1 MRFWRQRMMEKEELY
16 ARIEELERELAEE
29 RIRRKITEDNSDCA
43 LWEYEIAAK
52 RYVLSRKLG
61 GKWSTTNMVIENYQ
75 EQMHKWGFVHPDDW
89 ANFDEFCAAMD
100 RGDEHI
106 SYEVRQVS
114 DESVFVWFRYVGIP
128 VYDKDHKP
136 YKIMGKTM
144 DITEEKKNQELLEQ
158 KAERD
163 SLTDLYNKAKMRKLV
178 EKHIRRADAHD
189 EGAFLIIDID
199 DFKSINDTYG
209 HLYGDEVLIKIANIL
224 LISTGLEDYA
234 GRIGG
239 DEFCV
244 FCRGE
249 NAGQHAMETAERISQ
264 MADRIQL
271 SGRRVTLSMGI
282 SKYPADA
289 ATYEDLYQKADQA
302 LYRVKHSGKNA
313 FSVYDKNYNYADY
326 TSGRKGNERE
336 TKREDAGKKNIFIER
351 EIFDYAFRMMSSEQN
366 IKEAFKKI
374 FFELGIRF
382 QLQYFGLIRYENQK
396 AEIYDEWSKRS
407 EPIAL
412 DFYTGI
418 WPELENC
425 FKEHSFYMHHD
436 GLMIPIYAENK
447 LSMITLIQSS
457 QEEHQ
462 WTEAECEILSTM
474 TRMME
479 SYLNREKFA
488 EKGLEKEQENQEL
501 TIPGTETP
509 ESFSGKMG
517 QILPWQDSQ
526 YAEVFLGIRD
536 YDEISAKMS
545 EEVKNSLLYHLGTH
559 IQKHLK
565 GQEMV
570 CHVKKDEFLLLLDNH
585 VEAASEKIGHIMIM
599 FEAMIGEKY
608 PDVSIN
614 LYSGIYYLE
623 SRGYR
628 PEEIFRIGKTL
639 KNKAKRY
646 CTLENSIY
654 ENRKS
659 AGNIIDKEAGILNR
673 GNLTRLK
680 GFMNRA
686 AKGERLTVGFI
697 GGSITQGFSATD
709 PGKCYA
715 ARTVAWLRK
724 IYPNTEFAYVNAGIG
739 ATDSQFGAARVQE
752 DLLQRL
758 PDLVF
763 VEFSVNDHS
772 TPHFCETYEGL
783 VRQIYGSASA
793 PAMVLIHNV
802 YYDTG
807 KSAAYYH
814 AQVGRHYDLPCISIQ
829 NSIYPAVAAGRLP
842 AEKITADF
850 LHPNDLGHEL
860 VASVITNFLEK
871 VIHDKTQEPQ
881 EIFPAPLTENAYEHC
896 VRLQYFNST
905 PGKSVFVEDM
915 TPQRDITD
923 IFRNGWSAGE
933 KGAYLE
939 FAFRGTGAAVQYR
952 RVKDGPA
959 PIATAVV
966 DENPETA
973 CVLDGTFDETWGDKM
988 ELATIAEHL
997 PYGEHRVRIELTE
1010 THENDKAGFY
1020 LVSLIVSGVRTETEA
1035 E

>member
-1 MRFWRQRMMEKEELY
+1 MEKKELY

-43 LWEYEIAAK
+43 LWEYEIATK

-89 ANFDEFCAAMD
+89 SVFDAFCEAMD

-136 YKIMGKTM
+136 YKIMGKTL
-144 DITEEKKNQELLEQ
+144 DITGEKKNQELLEQ

-163 SLTDLYNKAKMRKLV
+163 SLTDLYNKAKMHKLV
-178 EKHIRRADAHD
+178 EKHIQQADD
-189 EGAFLIIDID
+189 TEGAFLIIDID
-199 DFKSINDTYG
+199 DFKTINDTCG
-209 HLYGDEVLIKIANIL
+209 HLYGDEVLIKIANTI
-224 LISTGLEDYA
+224 LISAGMEDYA

-244 FCRGE
+244 FCRGK
-249 NAGQHAMETAERISQ
+249 NVGQHAVETAERISR
-264 MADRIQL
+264 MADQIQL

-282 SKYPADA
+282 SRYPEDA
-289 ATYEDLYQKADQA
+289 SSYEELYQKADQA
-302 LYRVKHSGKNA
+302 LYRVKRSGKNA
-313 FSVYDKNYNYADY
+313 FSVYDKNYNYVDY
-326 TSGRKGNERE
+326 TSERKGTDRE
-336 TKREDAGKKNIFIER
+336 T
-351 EIFDYAFRMMSSEQN
+351 
-366 IKEAFKKI
+366 
-374 FFELGIRF
+374 
-382 QLQYFGLIRYENQK
+382 GLWQ
-396 AEIYDEWSKRS
+396 
-407 EPIAL
+407 
-412 DFYTGI
+412 
-418 WPELENC
+418 ELE
-425 FKEHSFYMHHD
+425 KYYK
-436 GLMIPIYAENK
+436 GR
-447 LSMITLIQSS
+447 
-457 QEEHQ
+457 Q
-462 WTEAECEILSTM
+462 WTETESEILSTM

-479 SYLNREKFA
+479 SYLNHEEYAGNVR
-488 EKGLEKEQENQEL
+488 EQEKD
-501 TIPGTETP
+501 TEKPEPDIAGMETT
-509 ESFSGKMG
+509 ESFSIKLE
-517 QILPWQDSQ
+517 QILPWQDGQ

-536 YDEISAKMS
+536 YDEISEKMS
-545 EEVKNSLLYHLGTH
+545 DEELTSLIYHLGTH
-559 IQKHLK
+559 IHKHMK

-570 CHVKKDEFLLLLDNH
+570 CHVKKDEFLLLLDNNM
-585 VEAASEKIGHIMIM
+585 EPAAEKIGHIMIM
-599 FEAMIGEKY
+599 FEAMIGDKY
-608 PDVSIN
+608 QDVPIK

-628 PEEIFRIGKTL
+628 PEEIFRISKTL

-659 AGNIIDKEAGILNR
+659 AGNIIEKEAGILNR

-709 PGKCYA
+709 PEKCYA
-715 ARTVAWLRK
+715 ARTFGWLK
-724 IYPNTEFAYVNAGIG
+724 KVFPNTEFDYVNAGIG

-752 DLLQRL
+752 DLLRRL

-814 AQVGRHYDLPCISIQ
+814 AQIGRHYDLPCISMQ

-850 LHPNDLGHEL
+850 LHPNDLGHEFM
-860 VASVITNFLEK
+860 ASVITNFLEK

-939 FAFRGTGAAVQYR
+939 FTFRGTGAAVQYR

-997 PYGEHRVRIELTE
+997 PYGEHRVRIEITE

>member
-1 MRFWRQRMMEKEELY
+1 MMEKEELY

-136 YKIMGKTM
+136 YKIMGKTL
-144 DITEEKKNQELLEQ
+144 DITGEKKNQELLEQ

-178 EKHIRRADAHD
+178 EKHIRQADD
-189 EGAFLIIDID
+189 TEGAFIIVDID
-199 DFKSINDTYG
+199 DFKTINDTCG
-209 HLYGDEVLIKIANIL
+209 HLYGDEVLIKIANTI
-224 LISTGLEDYA
+224 LISAGMEDYA

-244 FCRGE
+244 FCHGK
-249 NAGQHAMETAERISQ
+249 NVGQHAVETAERISR
-264 MADRIQL
+264 MADQIQL

-282 SKYPADA
+282 SRYPEDA
-289 ATYEDLYQKADQA
+289 SSYEELYQKADQA
-302 LYRVKHSGKNA
+302 LYRVKRSGKNA
-313 FSVYDKNYNYADY
+313 FSVYDKNYNYVDY
-326 TSGRKGNERE
+326 TSERKGTDRE
-336 TKREDAGKKNIFIER
+336 T
-351 EIFDYAFRMMSSEQN
+351 
-366 IKEAFKKI
+366 
-374 FFELGIRF
+374 
-382 QLQYFGLIRYENQK
+382 GLWQ
-396 AEIYDEWSKRS
+396 
-407 EPIAL
+407 
-412 DFYTGI
+412 
-418 WPELENC
+418 ELE
-425 FKEHSFYMHHD
+425 KYYK
-436 GLMIPIYAENK
+436 GR
-447 LSMITLIQSS
+447 
-457 QEEHQ
+457 Q
-462 WTEAECEILSTM
+462 WTETESEILSTM

-479 SYLNREKFA
+479 SYLNREEYA
-488 EKGLEKEQENQEL
+488 GNVREREKDTEKPEPD
-501 TIPGTETP
+501 IAGMETT
-509 ESFSGKMG
+509 ESFSIKLE
-517 QILPWQDSQ
+517 QILPWQDGQ

-915 TPQRDITD
+915 TPQRDITE

-939 FAFRGTGAAVQYR
+939 FTFQGTGAAVQYR

-973 CVLDGTFDETWGDKM
+973 CVLDGTFDEIWGDKM

>member
-1 MRFWRQRMMEKEELY
+1 MMEKEELY
-16 ARIEELERELAEE
+16 ARIEELERKLAEE

-43 LWEYEIAAK
+43 LWEYE
-52 RYVLSRKLG
+52 
-61 GKWSTTNMVIENYQ
+61 
-75 EQMHKWGFVHPDDW
+75 
-89 ANFDEFCAAMD
+89 
-100 RGDEHI
+100 
-106 SYEVRQVS
+106 
-114 DESVFVWFRYVGIP
+114 
-128 VYDKDHKP
+128 
-136 YKIMGKTM
+136 
-144 DITEEKKNQELLEQ
+144 
-158 KAERD
+158 
-163 SLTDLYNKAKMRKLV
+163 
-178 EKHIRRADAHD
+178 
-189 EGAFLIIDID
+189 
-199 DFKSINDTYG
+199 
-209 HLYGDEVLIKIANIL
+209 
-224 LISTGLEDYA
+224 YA
-234 GRIGG
+234 GNVREREKDTEKPEPDI
-239 DEFCV
+239 
-244 FCRGE
+244 
-249 NAGQHAMETAERISQ
+249 AGMET
-264 MADRIQL
+264 
-271 SGRRVTLSMGI
+271 T
-282 SKYPADA
+282 
-289 ATYEDLYQKADQA
+289 
-302 LYRVKHSGKNA
+302 
-313 FSVYDKNYNYADY
+313 
-326 TSGRKGNERE
+326 
-336 TKREDAGKKNIFIER
+336 
-351 EIFDYAFRMMSSEQN
+351 
-366 IKEAFKKI
+366 
-374 FFELGIRF
+374 
-382 QLQYFGLIRYENQK
+382 
-396 AEIYDEWSKRS
+396 
-407 EPIAL
+407 
-412 DFYTGI
+412 
-418 WPELENC
+418 
-425 FKEHSFYMHHD
+425 
-436 GLMIPIYAENK
+436 
-447 LSMITLIQSS
+447 
-457 QEEHQ
+457 
-462 WTEAECEILSTM
+462 
-474 TRMME
+474 
-479 SYLNREKFA
+479 
-488 EKGLEKEQENQEL
+488 
-501 TIPGTETP
+501 
-509 ESFSGKMG
+509 ESFSIKLE
-517 QILPWQDSQ
+517 QILPWQDGQ

-585 VEAASEKIGHIMIM
+585 VEAASEKISHIMIM
-599 FEAMIGEKY
+599 FEAMIGDKY

-709 PGKCYA
+709 PDKCYA
-715 ARTVAWLRK
+715 ARTFGWLK
-724 IYPNTEFAYVNAGIG
+724 KVFPNTEVDYVNAGIG

-896 VRLQYFNST
+896 VRLQYSNST

-939 FAFRGTGAAVQYR
+939 FTFRGTGAAVQYR

>member
-1 MRFWRQRMMEKEELY
+1 MMEKEELY

-43 LWEYEIAAK
+43 LWEYEIASK
-52 RYVLSRKLG
+52 KYVLSRKLG
-61 GKWSTTNMVIENYQ
+61 GKWNTTNMVIENYQ
-75 EQMHKWGFVHPDDW
+75 EQMHNWGFVHPDDW
-89 ANFDEFCAAMD
+89 ATFDEFCAAMD

-136 YKIMGKTM
+136 YKIMGKTL
-144 DITEEKKNQELLEQ
+144 DITGEKKNQELLEQ

-178 EKHIRRADAHD
+178 EKHIRQADD
-189 EGAFLIIDID
+189 TEGAFIIVDID
-199 DFKSINDTYG
+199 DFKTINDTCG
-209 HLYGDEVLIKIANIL
+209 HLYGDEVLIKIANTI
-224 LISTGLEDYA
+224 LISAGMEDYA

-244 FCRGE
+244 FCHGK
-249 NAGQHAMETAERISQ
+249 NVGQHAVETAERISR
-264 MADRIQL
+264 MADQIQL

-282 SKYPADA
+282 SRYPEDA
-289 ATYEDLYQKADQA
+289 SSYEELYQKADQA
-302 LYRVKHSGKNA
+302 LYRVKRSGKNA
-313 FSVYDKNYNYADY
+313 FSVYDKNYNYVDY
-326 TSGRKGNERE
+326 TSERKGTDRE
-336 TKREDAGKKNIFIER
+336 T
-351 EIFDYAFRMMSSEQN
+351 
-366 IKEAFKKI
+366 
-374 FFELGIRF
+374 
-382 QLQYFGLIRYENQK
+382 GLWQ
-396 AEIYDEWSKRS
+396 
-407 EPIAL
+407 
-412 DFYTGI
+412 
-418 WPELENC
+418 ELE
-425 FKEHSFYMHHD
+425 KYYK
-436 GLMIPIYAENK
+436 GR
-447 LSMITLIQSS
+447 
-457 QEEHQ
+457 Q
-462 WTEAECEILSTM
+462 WTETESEILSTM

-479 SYLNREKFA
+479 SYLNREEYA
-488 EKGLEKEQENQEL
+488 GNVREREKDTEKPEPD
-501 TIPGTETP
+501 IAGMETT
-509 ESFSGKMG
+509 ESFSIKLE
-517 QILPWQDSQ
+517 QILPWQDGQ

-752 DLLQRL
+752 DLLRWL

-814 AQVGRHYDLPCISIQ
+814 AQVGRHYDLPCISMQ

-850 LHPNDLGHEL
+850 LHPNDLGHAL
-860 VASVITNFLEK
+860 MASVITNFLEK
-871 VIHDKTQEPQ
+871 VMHDKAEEQKESFKT
-881 EIFPAPLTENAYEHC
+881 ALTENTYEHC
-896 VRLQYFNST
+896 DRLQYFNST
-905 PGKSVFVEDM
+905 PKKDGFEEDM
-915 TPQRDITD
+915 TPQRTITD
-923 IFRNGWSAGE
+923 IFRNGWEASE
-933 KGAYLE
+933 KGNYLE
-939 FAFRGTGAAVQYR
+939 FSFCGTGVSVQYR

-959 PIATAVV
+959 PMATAVV
-966 DENPETA
+966 DGDAEKAYT
-973 CVLDGTFDETWGDKM
+973 LDGSFDETWGDKM
-988 ELATIAEHL
+988 ELTTIAEHL
-997 PYGEHRVRIELTE
+997 PYGEHRVRIEITE
-1010 THENDKAGFY
+1010 THDNDKAGFY
-1020 LVSLIVSGVRTETEA
+1020 LVSVIASGVREKTEA

>member
-1 MRFWRQRMMEKEELY
+1 MMEKEELY

-585 VEAASEKIGHIMIM
+585 VEDASEKIGHIMIM
-599 FEAMIGEKY
+599 FEAMIGDKY

-628 PEEIFRIGKTL
+628 PEEIFRISKTL

-709 PGKCYA
+709 PEKCYA
-715 ARTVAWLRK
+715 ARTFGWLK
-724 IYPNTEFAYVNAGIG
+724 KVFPNTEFDYVNAGIG

-939 FAFRGTGAAVQYR
+939 FTFRGTGAAVQYR

-997 PYGEHRVRIELTE
+997 PYGEHRVRIEITE

>member
-1 MRFWRQRMMEKEELY
+1 MMEKEELY

-43 LWEYEIAAK
+43 LWEYEIATK

-89 ANFDEFCAAMD
+89 SVFDAFCEAMD

-136 YKIMGKTM
+136 YKIMGKTL
-144 DITEEKKNQELLEQ
+144 DITGEKKNQELLEQ

-178 EKHIRRADAHD
+178 EKHIRQADD
-189 EGAFLIIDID
+189 TEGAFIIVDID
-199 DFKSINDTYG
+199 DFKTINDTCG
-209 HLYGDEVLIKIANIL
+209 HLYGDEVWIKIANTI
-224 LISTGLEDYA
+224 LISAGMEDYA

-244 FCRGE
+244 FCHGK
-249 NAGQHAMETAERISQ
+249 NVGQHAVETAERISR
-264 MADRIQL
+264 MADQIQL

-282 SKYPADA
+282 SRYPEDA
-289 ATYEDLYQKADQA
+289 SSYEELYQKADQA
-302 LYRVKHSGKNA
+302 LYRVKRSGKNA
-313 FSVYDKNYNYADY
+313 FSVYDKNYNYVDY
-326 TSGRKGNERE
+326 TSERKGTDRE
-336 TKREDAGKKNIFIER
+336 T
-351 EIFDYAFRMMSSEQN
+351 
-366 IKEAFKKI
+366 
-374 FFELGIRF
+374 
-382 QLQYFGLIRYENQK
+382 GLWQ
-396 AEIYDEWSKRS
+396 
-407 EPIAL
+407 
-412 DFYTGI
+412 
-418 WPELENC
+418 ELE
-425 FKEHSFYMHHD
+425 KYYK
-436 GLMIPIYAENK
+436 GR
-447 LSMITLIQSS
+447 
-457 QEEHQ
+457 Q
-462 WTEAECEILSTM
+462 WTETESEILSTM

-479 SYLNREKFA
+479 SYLNREEYA
-488 EKGLEKEQENQEL
+488 GNVREREKDTEKPEPD
-501 TIPGTETP
+501 IAGMETT
-509 ESFSGKMG
+509 ESFSIKLE
-517 QILPWQDSQ
+517 QILPWQDGQ

-585 VEAASEKIGHIMIM
+585 VEAAAEKIGHIMIM
-599 FEAMIGEKY
+599 FEAMIGDKY

-646 CTLENSIY
+646 CTLENSVY

-709 PGKCYA
+709 PDKCYA
-715 ARTVAWLRK
+715 ARTFGWLK
-724 IYPNTEFAYVNAGIG
+724 KVFPNTEFDYVNAGIG

-896 VRLQYFNST
+896 VRLQYSNST

-997 PYGEHRVRIELTE
+997 PYGEHRVRIEITE

>member
-1 MRFWRQRMMEKEELY
+1 MEKEELY

-382 QLQYFGLIRYENQK
+382 QLQYFGLIRYKNQK

-488 EKGLEKEQENQEL
+488 EKGLKKEQENQEL

-752 DLLQRL
+752 DLLRRL

-814 AQVGRHYDLPCISIQ
+814 AQVGRHYDLPCISMQ

-850 LHPNDLGHEL
+850 LHPNDLGHAL
-860 VASVITNFLEK
+860 MASVITNFLEK
-871 VIHDKTQEPQ
+871 VMHDKTQEPQ
-881 EIFPAPLTENAYEHC
+881 KIFPAPLTENAYEHC
-896 VRLQYFNST
+896 MRLQYSNST

-988 ELATIAEHL
+988 QLTTVAEHL

>member
-1 MRFWRQRMMEKEELY
+1 MMEKEELY

-43 LWEYEIAAK
+43 LWEYEIASK
-52 RYVLSRKLG
+52 KYVLSRKLG
-61 GKWSTTNMVIENYQ
+61 GKWNTTNMVIENYQ
-75 EQMHKWGFVHPDDW
+75 EQMHNWGFVHPDDW

-178 EKHIRRADAHD
+178 EKHIRQADD
-189 EGAFLIIDID
+189 TEGAFIIVDID
-199 DFKSINDTYG
+199 DFKTINDTCG
-209 HLYGDEVLIKIANIL
+209 HLYGDEVLIKIANTI
-224 LISTGLEDYA
+224 LISAGMEDYA

-244 FCRGE
+244 FCRGK
-249 NAGQHAMETAERISQ
+249 NVGQHAVETAERISR
-264 MADRIQL
+264 MADQIQL

-282 SKYPADA
+282 SRYPEDA
-289 ATYEDLYQKADQA
+289 SSYEELYQKADQA
-302 LYRVKHSGKNA
+302 LYRVKRSGKNA
-313 FSVYDKNYNYADY
+313 FSVYDKNYNYVDY
-326 TSGRKGNERE
+326 TSERKGTDRE
-336 TKREDAGKKNIFIER
+336 TGFW
-351 EIFDYAFRMMSSEQN
+351 Q
-366 IKEAFKKI
+366 
-374 FFELGIRF
+374 
-382 QLQYFGLIRYENQK
+382 
-396 AEIYDEWSKRS
+396 
-407 EPIAL
+407 
-412 DFYTGI
+412 
-418 WPELENC
+418 ELE
-425 FKEHSFYMHHD
+425 KYYK
-436 GLMIPIYAENK
+436 GR
-447 LSMITLIQSS
+447 
-457 QEEHQ
+457 Q
-462 WTEAECEILSTM
+462 WTETESEILSTM

-479 SYLNREKFA
+479 SYLNHEEYAGNVREREKDT
-488 EKGLEKEQENQEL
+488 ENPEPD
-501 TIPGTETP
+501 IAGMETT
-509 ESFSGKMG
+509 ESFSIKLE

-599 FEAMIGEKY
+599 FEAMIGDKY

-763 VEFSVNDHS
+763 VEFSVNDES
-772 TPHFCETYEGL
+772 MPHYRETYEGL
-783 VRQIYGSASA
+783 VRQIYGSSSH
-793 PAMVLIHNV
+793 PAMVLLHSV

-814 AQVGRHYDLPCISIQ
+814 AQIGRHYDLPCISMQ

-860 VASVITNFLEK
+860 MASVITNFLEK
-871 VIHDKTQEPQ
+871 VMHDKSEEQKESFKT
-881 EIFPAPLTENAYEHC
+881 ALTENAYEHC
-896 VRLQYFNST
+896 DRLQYFNST
-905 PGKSVFVEDM
+905 PKKDGFEEDM
-915 TPQRDITD
+915 TPQRTITD
-923 IFRNGWSAGE
+923 IFRNGWEASE
-933 KGAYLE
+933 KGNYLE
-939 FAFRGTGAAVQYR
+939 FSFCGTGVSVQYR

-959 PIATAVV
+959 PMATAVV
-966 DENPETA
+966 DGDAEKAYT
-973 CVLDGTFDETWGDKM
+973 LDGSFDETWGDKM
-988 ELATIAEHL
+988 ELTTIAEHL
-997 PYGEHRVRIELTE
+997 PYGEHRVRIEITE
-1010 THENDKAGFY
+1010 THDNDKAGFY
-1020 LVSLIVSGVRTETEA
+1020 LVSVIASGVREKTEA

>member
-1 MRFWRQRMMEKEELY
+1 MEKEELY

-114 DESVFVWFRYVGIP
+114 DESAFIWFRYVGIP

-136 YKIMGKTM
+136 YKIMGKTL
-144 DITEEKKNQELLEQ
+144 DITGEKKNQELLKQ

-178 EKHIRRADAHD
+178 EKHIRQADD
-189 EGAFLIIDID
+189 TEGAFIIVDID
-199 DFKSINDTYG
+199 NFKTINDTCG
-209 HLYGDEVLIKIANIL
+209 HLYGDEVLIKIANTI
-224 LISTGLEDYA
+224 LISAGMEDYA

-244 FCRGE
+244 FCRGK
-249 NAGQHAMETAERISQ
+249 NVGQHAVETAERISR
-264 MADRIQL
+264 MADQIQL

-282 SKYPADA
+282 SRYPEDA
-289 ATYEDLYQKADQA
+289 SSYEELYQKADQA
-302 LYRVKHSGKNA
+302 LYRVKRSGKNA
-313 FSVYDKNYNYADY
+313 FSVYDKNYNYVDY
-326 TSGRKGNERE
+326 TSERKGTDRE
-336 TKREDAGKKNIFIER
+336 TGFW
-351 EIFDYAFRMMSSEQN
+351 Q
-366 IKEAFKKI
+366 
-374 FFELGIRF
+374 
-382 QLQYFGLIRYENQK
+382 
-396 AEIYDEWSKRS
+396 
-407 EPIAL
+407 
-412 DFYTGI
+412 
-418 WPELENC
+418 ELE
-425 FKEHSFYMHHD
+425 KYYK
-436 GLMIPIYAENK
+436 GR
-447 LSMITLIQSS
+447 
-457 QEEHQ
+457 Q
-462 WTEAECEILSTM
+462 WTETESEILSTM

-479 SYLNREKFA
+479 SYLNHEEYAGNVREREKDT
-488 EKGLEKEQENQEL
+488 EKPEPDIAGM
-501 TIPGTETP
+501 ETT
-509 ESFSGKMG
+509 ESFSIKLE
-517 QILPWQDSQ
+517 QILPWQDGQ

-896 VRLQYFNST
+896 MRLQYSNST

-997 PYGEHRVRIELTE
+997 PYGEHRVRIEITE

>member
-1 MRFWRQRMMEKEELY
+1 MMEKEELY

-418 WPELENC
+418 WPELENY

-585 VEAASEKIGHIMIM
+585 VEAAWEKIGHIMIM

-646 CTLENSIY
+646 CTVENSIY

-659 AGNIIDKEAGILNR
+659 AGNVIDIEAGMLNR

-680 GFMNRA
+680 NLLNRA
-686 AKGERLTVGFI
+686 TKGERLTVGFI
-697 GGSITQGFSATD
+697 GGSITQGFAATEPD
-709 PGKCYA
+709 QCYA

-724 IYPNTEFAYVNAGIG
+724 VFPNTEFDYVNAGIG

-814 AQVGRHYDLPCISIQ
+814 AQVGRHYDLPCISMQ

-850 LHPNDLGHEL
+850 LHPNDLGHEFM
-860 VASVITNFLEK
+860 ASVITNFLEK

-905 PGKSVFVEDM
+905 PEKSGFEEDM

-939 FAFRGTGAAVQYR
+939 FTFRGTGAAVQYR

-966 DENPETA
+966 AENPETA

-997 PYGEHRVRIELTE
+997 PYGEHRVRIEITE

>member
-1 MRFWRQRMMEKEELY
+1 MEKEELY

-418 WPELENC
+418 WPELENY

-517 QILPWQDSQ
+517 QILPWQDRQ

-585 VEAASEKIGHIMIM
+585 VEAAWEKIGHIMIM

-646 CTLENSIY
+646 CTVENSIY

-659 AGNIIDKEAGILNR
+659 AGNVIDIEAGMLNR

-680 GFMNRA
+680 NLLNRA
-686 AKGERLTVGFI
+686 TKGERLTVGFI
-697 GGSITQGFSATD
+697 GGSITQGFAATEPD
-709 PGKCYA
+709 QCYA

-724 IYPNTEFAYVNAGIG
+724 VFPNTEFDYVNAGIG

-814 AQVGRHYDLPCISIQ
+814 AQVGRHYDLPCISMQ

-850 LHPNDLGHEL
+850 LHPNDLGHEFM
-860 VASVITNFLEK
+860 ASVITNFLEK

-905 PGKSVFVEDM
+905 PEKSGFEEDM

-939 FAFRGTGAAVQYR
+939 FTFRGTGAAVQYR

-966 DENPETA
+966 AENPETA

-997 PYGEHRVRIELTE
+997 PYGEHRVRIEITE

>member
-1 MRFWRQRMMEKEELY
+1 MEKEELY

-488 EKGLEKEQENQEL
+488 EKGLKKEQENQEL

-814 AQVGRHYDLPCISIQ
+814 AQVGRHYDLPCISMQ

-850 LHPNDLGHEL
+850 LHPNDLGHEFM
-860 VASVITNFLEK
+860 ASVITNFLEK

-896 VRLQYFNST
+896 VRLQYSNST

-988 ELATIAEHL
+988 QLTTVAEHL

>member
-1 MRFWRQRMMEKEELY
+1 MMEKEELQ
-16 ARIEELERELAEE
+16 ARVE
-29 RIRRKITEDNSDCA
+29 
-43 LWEYEIAAK
+43 
-52 RYVLSRKLG
+52 
-61 GKWSTTNMVIENYQ
+61 TT
-75 EQMHKWGFVHPDDW
+75 
-89 ANFDEFCAAMD
+89 
-100 RGDEHI
+100 
-106 SYEVRQVS
+106 
-114 DESVFVWFRYVGIP
+114 
-128 VYDKDHKP
+128 
-136 YKIMGKTM
+136 
-144 DITEEKKNQELLEQ
+144 
-158 KAERD
+158 
-163 SLTDLYNKAKMRKLV
+163 
-178 EKHIRRADAHD
+178 
-189 EGAFLIIDID
+189 
-199 DFKSINDTYG
+199 
-209 HLYGDEVLIKIANIL
+209 
-224 LISTGLEDYA
+224 
-234 GRIGG
+234 
-239 DEFCV
+239 
-244 FCRGE
+244 
-249 NAGQHAMETAERISQ
+249 
-264 MADRIQL
+264 
-271 SGRRVTLSMGI
+271 
-282 SKYPADA
+282 
-289 ATYEDLYQKADQA
+289 
-302 LYRVKHSGKNA
+302 
-313 FSVYDKNYNYADY
+313 
-326 TSGRKGNERE
+326 
-336 TKREDAGKKNIFIER
+336 
-351 EIFDYAFRMMSSEQN
+351 
-366 IKEAFKKI
+366 
-374 FFELGIRF
+374 
-382 QLQYFGLIRYENQK
+382 
-396 AEIYDEWSKRS
+396 
-407 EPIAL
+407 
-412 DFYTGI
+412 
-418 WPELENC
+418 
-425 FKEHSFYMHHD
+425 
-436 GLMIPIYAENK
+436 
-447 LSMITLIQSS
+447 
-457 QEEHQ
+457 
-462 WTEAECEILSTM
+462 
-474 TRMME
+474 
-479 SYLNREKFA
+479 
-488 EKGLEKEQENQEL
+488 
-501 TIPGTETP
+501 
-509 ESFSGKMG
+509 ESFSIKLE
-517 QILPWQDSQ
+517 QILPWQDGQ

-536 YDEISAKMS
+536 YDKISAKMS
-545 EEVKNSLLYHLGTH
+545 EEVKNSLLYYLGTH

-570 CHVKKDEFLLLLDNH
+570 CHLKKDEFLLLLDNH
-585 VEAASEKIGHIMIM
+585 VEAAPEKIGHIMIM
-599 FEAMIGEKY
+599 FEAMIGDKY
-608 PDVSIN
+608 PDVPIK
-614 LYSGIYYLE
+614 LYIGIYYLE

-628 PEEIFRIGKTL
+628 PEEIFRISKTL

-709 PGKCYA
+709 PEKCYA
-715 ARTVAWLRK
+715 ARTFGWLK
-724 IYPNTEFAYVNAGIG
+724 KVFPNTEFDYVNAGIG

-752 DLLQRL
+752 DLLPRL

-814 AQVGRHYDLPCISIQ
+814 AQIGRHYDLPCISMQ

-850 LHPNDLGHEL
+850 LHPNDLGHEFM
-860 VASVITNFLEK
+860 ASVITNFLEK

-905 PGKSVFVEDM
+905 PEKSGFEEDM

-939 FAFRGTGAAVQYR
+939 FTFRGTGAAVQYR

-988 ELATIAEHL
+988 QLTTVAEHL
-997 PYGEHRVRIELTE
+997 PYGEHRVHVEITE
-1010 THENDKAGFY
+1010 THAEDKAEFY
-1020 LVSLIVSGVRTETEA
+1020 LVSVIVSGVREEGNTK
-1035 E
+1035 

>member
-1 MRFWRQRMMEKEELY
+1 MEKEELY

-89 ANFDEFCAAMD
+89 ATFDEFCAAMD

-114 DESVFVWFRYVGIP
+114 DESAFIWFRYVGIP

-136 YKIMGKTM
+136 YKIMGKTL
-144 DITEEKKNQELLEQ
+144 DITGEKKNQELLKQ

-178 EKHIRRADAHD
+178 EKHIRQADD
-189 EGAFLIIDID
+189 TEGAFLIIDID
-199 DFKSINDTYG
+199 DFKTINDTCG
-209 HLYGDEVLIKIANIL
+209 HLYGDEVLIKIANTI
-224 LISTGLEDYA
+224 LISAGMEDYA

-244 FCRGE
+244 FCRGK
-249 NAGQHAMETAERISQ
+249 NVGQHAVETAERISR
-264 MADRIQL
+264 MADQIQL

-282 SKYPADA
+282 SRYPEDA
-289 ATYEDLYQKADQA
+289 SSYEELYQKADQA
-302 LYRVKHSGKNA
+302 LYRVKRSGKNA
-313 FSVYDKNYNYADY
+313 FSVYDKNYNYVDY
-326 TSGRKGNERE
+326 TSERKGTDRE
-336 TKREDAGKKNIFIER
+336 TGFW
-351 EIFDYAFRMMSSEQN
+351 Q
-366 IKEAFKKI
+366 
-374 FFELGIRF
+374 
-382 QLQYFGLIRYENQK
+382 
-396 AEIYDEWSKRS
+396 
-407 EPIAL
+407 
-412 DFYTGI
+412 
-418 WPELENC
+418 ELE
-425 FKEHSFYMHHD
+425 KYYK
-436 GLMIPIYAENK
+436 GR
-447 LSMITLIQSS
+447 
-457 QEEHQ
+457 Q
-462 WTEAECEILSTM
+462 WTETESEILSTM

-479 SYLNREKFA
+479 SYLNHEEYAGNVREREKDT
-488 EKGLEKEQENQEL
+488 EKPEPDIAGM
-501 TIPGTETP
+501 ETT
-509 ESFSGKMG
+509 ESFSIKLE
-517 QILPWQDSQ
+517 QILPWQDGQ

-599 FEAMIGEKY
+599 FEAMIGDKY

-686 AKGERLTVGFI
+686 TKGERLTVGFI

-709 PGKCYA
+709 PEKCYA
-715 ARTVAWLRK
+715 ARTFGWLK
-724 IYPNTEFAYVNAGIG
+724 KVFPNTEFDYVNAGIG

-915 TPQRDITD
+915 TPQRDITE

-939 FAFRGTGAAVQYR
+939 FTFQGTGAAVQYR

-973 CVLDGTFDETWGDKM
+973 CVLDGTFDEIWGDKM

>member
-1 MRFWRQRMMEKEELY
+1 MMEKEELY

-488 EKGLEKEQENQEL
+488 EKGLKKEQENQEL

-752 DLLQRL
+752 DLLRRL

-814 AQVGRHYDLPCISIQ
+814 AQVGRHYDLPCISMQ

-850 LHPNDLGHEL
+850 LHPNDLGHAL
-860 VASVITNFLEK
+860 MASVITNFLEK
-871 VIHDKTQEPQ
+871 VMHDKTQEPQ
-881 EIFPAPLTENAYEHC
+881 KIFPAPLTENAYEHC

-988 ELATIAEHL
+988 QLTTVAEHL

>member
-1 MRFWRQRMMEKEELY
+1 MMEKKELY

-43 LWEYEIAAK
+43 LWEYEIATK

-89 ANFDEFCAAMD
+89 SVFDAFCEAMD

-136 YKIMGKTM
+136 YKIMGKTL
-144 DITEEKKNQELLEQ
+144 DITGEKKNQELLEQ

-163 SLTDLYNKAKMRKLV
+163 SLTDLYNKAKMHKLV
-178 EKHIRRADAHD
+178 EKHIQQADD
-189 EGAFLIIDID
+189 TEGAFLIIDID
-199 DFKSINDTYG
+199 DFKTINDTCG
-209 HLYGDEVLIKIANIL
+209 HLYGDEVLIKIANTI
-224 LISTGLEDYA
+224 LISAGMEDYA

-244 FCRGE
+244 FCRGK
-249 NAGQHAMETAERISQ
+249 NVGQHAVETAERISR
-264 MADRIQL
+264 MADQIQL

-282 SKYPADA
+282 SRYPEDA
-289 ATYEDLYQKADQA
+289 SSYEELYQKADQA
-302 LYRVKHSGKNA
+302 LYRVKRSGKNA
-313 FSVYDKNYNYADY
+313 FSVYDKNYNYVDY
-326 TSGRKGNERE
+326 TSERKGTDRE
-336 TKREDAGKKNIFIER
+336 T
-351 EIFDYAFRMMSSEQN
+351 
-366 IKEAFKKI
+366 
-374 FFELGIRF
+374 
-382 QLQYFGLIRYENQK
+382 GLWQ
-396 AEIYDEWSKRS
+396 
-407 EPIAL
+407 
-412 DFYTGI
+412 
-418 WPELENC
+418 ELE
-425 FKEHSFYMHHD
+425 KYYK
-436 GLMIPIYAENK
+436 GR
-447 LSMITLIQSS
+447 
-457 QEEHQ
+457 Q
-462 WTEAECEILSTM
+462 WTETESEILSTM

-479 SYLNREKFA
+479 SYLNHEEYAGNVR
-488 EKGLEKEQENQEL
+488 EQEKD
-501 TIPGTETP
+501 TEKPEPDIAGMETT
-509 ESFSGKMG
+509 ESFSIKLE
-517 QILPWQDSQ
+517 QILPWQDGQ

-536 YDEISAKMS
+536 YDEISEKMS
-545 EEVKNSLLYHLGTH
+545 DEELTSLIYHLGTH
-559 IQKHLK
+559 IHKHMK

-570 CHVKKDEFLLLLDNH
+570 CHVKKDEFLLLLDNNM
-585 VEAASEKIGHIMIM
+585 EPAAEKIGHIMIM
-599 FEAMIGEKY
+599 FEAMIGDKY
-608 PDVSIN
+608 QDVPIK

-628 PEEIFRIGKTL
+628 PEEIFRISKTL

-659 AGNIIDKEAGILNR
+659 AGNIIEKEAGILNR

-709 PGKCYA
+709 PEKCYA
-715 ARTVAWLRK
+715 ARTFGWLK
-724 IYPNTEFAYVNAGIG
+724 KVFPNTEFDYVNAGIG

-752 DLLQRL
+752 DLLRRL

-814 AQVGRHYDLPCISIQ
+814 AQIGRHYDLPCISMQ

-850 LHPNDLGHEL
+850 LHPNDLGHEFM
-860 VASVITNFLEK
+860 ASVITNFLEK

-939 FAFRGTGAAVQYR
+939 FTFRGTGAAVQYR

-997 PYGEHRVRIELTE
+997 PYGEHRVRIEITE

>member
-1 MRFWRQRMMEKEELY
+1 MKENEELY
-16 ARIEELERELAEE
+16 ARIEELEKELAEE
-29 RIRRKITEDNSDCA
+29 RIRRKITED
-43 LWEYEIAAK
+43 K
-52 RYVLSRKLG
+52 YVLSRKLG
-61 GKWSTTNMVIENYQ
+61 RKWSTTNMVIENYQ

-89 ANFDEFCAAMD
+89 SVFDAFCEAMD

-136 YKIMGKTM
+136 YKIMGKTL
-144 DITEEKKNQELLEQ
+144 DITGEKKNQELLEH

-163 SLTDLYNKAKMRKLV
+163 SLTDLHNKAKMHKLV
-178 EKHIRRADAHD
+178 EKHIQQEDMQ

-209 HLYGDEVLIKIANIL
+209 HLYGDEVLIKIANAI
-224 LISTGLEDYA
+224 LISAGMEDYA

-249 NAGQHAMETAERISQ
+249 NAGQHAMETAERISR
-264 MADRIQL
+264 MADRIHM
-271 SGRRVTLSMGI
+271 SVRRVTLSMGI
-282 SKYPADA
+282 SRYPEDA
-289 ATYEDLYQKADQA
+289 SSYKELYQKADQA
-302 LYRVKHSGKNA
+302 LYRVKRSGKNA
-313 FSVYDKNYNYADY
+313 FSVYDKNYNYVDY
-326 TSGRKGNERE
+326 TSDRKETDRE
-336 TKREDAGKKNIFIER
+336 
-351 EIFDYAFRMMSSEQN
+351 
-366 IKEAFKKI
+366 
-374 FFELGIRF
+374 
-382 QLQYFGLIRYENQK
+382 
-396 AEIYDEWSKRS
+396 
-407 EPIAL
+407 
-412 DFYTGI
+412 TGI
-418 WPELENC
+418 WQELE
-425 FKEHSFYMHHD
+425 KYYK
-436 GLMIPIYAENK
+436 GR
-447 LSMITLIQSS
+447 
-457 QEEHQ
+457 Q
-462 WTEAECEILSTM
+462 WTEAESEILSTM

-479 SYLNREKFA
+479 SYMNREEGA
-488 EKGLEKEQENQEL
+488 GIVREQEKDTEKPEPV
-501 TIPGTETP
+501 IAGTETP
-509 ESFSGKMG
+509 ESLSAKLE
-517 QILPWQDSQ
+517 QILPWQDGQ

-536 YDEISAKMS
+536 YDVISEKMS
-545 EEVKNSLLYHLGTH
+545 DEERASLIYHLGTH
-559 IQKHLK
+559 IHKHLK

-585 VEAASEKIGHIMIM
+585 VEAAAEKIGHIMIM
-599 FEAMIGEKY
+599 FEAMIGDKY
-608 PDVSIN
+608 PEVSIK

-646 CTLENSIY
+646 YTVDNSIY

-659 AGNIIDKEAGILNR
+659 AGNVIDKEAGILNR

-680 GFMNRA
+680 NFLNIA
-686 AKGERLTVGFI
+686 
-697 GGSITQGFSATD
+697 ATD
-709 PGKCYA
+709 PDKCYA

-724 IYPNTEFAYVNAGIG
+724 VFPNTEFDYVNAGIG
-739 ATDSQFGAARVQE
+739 ATNSQFGAARVQE
-752 DLLQRL
+752 DLLCRL
-758 PDLVF
+758 PDLVM
-763 VEFSVNDHS
+763 VEFSVNDHC
-772 TPHFCETYEGL
+772 TPHDMETYEGL
-783 VRQIYGSASA
+783 IRQIYGSRSC
-793 PAMVLIHNV
+793 PAMVLLHSV

-807 KSAAYYH
+807 KSAAYH
-814 AQVGRHYDLPCISIQ
+814 AQIGRHYDLPCISMQ
-829 NSIYPAVAAGRLP
+829 NSIYPAVAAGKLP

-850 LHPNDLGHEL
+850 LHPNDLGHEFM
-860 VASVITNFLEK
+860 VAVITNFLEK
-871 VIHDKTQEPQ
+871 VIHDKTEEQQ

-905 PGKSVFVEDM
+905 PEKSSFEEDM
-915 TPQRDITD
+915 TPQRGITD

-939 FAFRGTGAAVQYR
+939 FTFRGTGAAVQYR

-997 PYGEHRVRIELTE
+997 PYGEHRVRIEITE

>member
-1 MRFWRQRMMEKEELY
+1 MEKKELY

-43 LWEYEIAAK
+43 LWEYEIATK
-52 RYVLSRKLG
+52 KYVLSKKLG
-61 GKWSTTNMVIENYQ
+61 GKWNTTNMVIENYQ

-89 ANFDEFCAAMD
+89 SVFDAFCEAMD

-136 YKIMGKTM
+136 YKIMGKTL
-144 DITEEKKNQELLEQ
+144 DITGEKKNQELLEQ

-178 EKHIRRADAHD
+178 EKHIRQADD
-189 EGAFLIIDID
+189 TEGAFLIIDID
-199 DFKSINDTYG
+199 DFKTINDTCG
-209 HLYGDEVLIKIANIL
+209 HLYGDEVLIKIANTI
-224 LISTGLEDYA
+224 LISAGMEDYA

-244 FCRGE
+244 FCRGK
-249 NAGQHAMETAERISQ
+249 NVGQHAVETAERISR
-264 MADRIQL
+264 MADQIQL

-282 SKYPADA
+282 SRYPEDA
-289 ATYEDLYQKADQA
+289 SSYEELYQKADQA
-302 LYRVKHSGKNA
+302 LYRVKRSGKNA
-313 FSVYDKNYNYADY
+313 FSVYDKNYNYVDY
-326 TSGRKGNERE
+326 ASERKGTDRE
-336 TKREDAGKKNIFIER
+336 T
-351 EIFDYAFRMMSSEQN
+351 
-366 IKEAFKKI
+366 
-374 FFELGIRF
+374 
-382 QLQYFGLIRYENQK
+382 GLWQ
-396 AEIYDEWSKRS
+396 
-407 EPIAL
+407 
-412 DFYTGI
+412 
-418 WPELENC
+418 ELE
-425 FKEHSFYMHHD
+425 KYYK
-436 GLMIPIYAENK
+436 GR
-447 LSMITLIQSS
+447 
-457 QEEHQ
+457 Q
-462 WTEAECEILSTM
+462 WTETESEILSTM

-479 SYLNREKFA
+479 SYLNHEEYAGNVREREKDT
-488 EKGLEKEQENQEL
+488 EKPEPDIAGM
-501 TIPGTETP
+501 ETT
-509 ESFSGKMG
+509 ESFSIKLE
-517 QILPWQDSQ
+517 QILPWQDGQ

-536 YDEISAKMS
+536 YDEISANMS

-570 CHVKKDEFLLLLDNH
+570 YHAKKDEFLLLLDNH

-599 FEAMIGEKY
+599 FEAMIGDKY

-709 PGKCYA
+709 PEKCYA
-715 ARTVAWLRK
+715 ARTFGWLK
-724 IYPNTEFAYVNAGIG
+724 KVFPNTEFDYVNAGIG

-752 DLLQRL
+752 DLLRRL

-905 PGKSVFVEDM
+905 PGKSVFAEDM

-923 IFRNGWSAGE
+923 IFRNGWSTGE

-939 FAFRGTGAAVQYR
+939 FTFRGTGAAVQYR

-997 PYGEHRVRIELTE
+997 SYGEHRVRIEITE

>member
-1 MRFWRQRMMEKEELY
+1 MEKEELY

-896 VRLQYFNST
+896 MRLQYSNST

-988 ELATIAEHL
+988 QMTTVAEHL

>member
-1 MRFWRQRMMEKEELY
+1 MKENEELY
-16 ARIEELERELAEE
+16 ARIEELEKELAEE

-43 LWEYEIAAK
+43 LWEYEIATK
-52 RYVLSRKLG
+52 KYVLSRKLG
-61 GKWSTTNMVIENYQ
+61 GKWNTTNMVIDNYQ

-89 ANFDEFCAAMD
+89 SVFDAFCEAMD

-114 DESVFVWFRYVGIP
+114 DESAFIWFRYVGIP

-136 YKIMGKTM
+136 YKIMGKTL
-144 DITEEKKNQELLEQ
+144 DITGEKKNQELLEQ

-178 EKHIRRADAHD
+178 EKHIRQADD
-189 EGAFLIIDID
+189 TEGAFIIVDID
-199 DFKSINDTYG
+199 DFKTINDTCG
-209 HLYGDEVLIKIANIL
+209 HLYGDEVLIKIANTI
-224 LISTGLEDYA
+224 LISAGMEDYA

-244 FCRGE
+244 FCRGK
-249 NAGQHAMETAERISQ
+249 NVGQHAVETAERISR
-264 MADRIQL
+264 MADQIQL

-282 SKYPADA
+282 SRYPEDA
-289 ATYEDLYQKADQA
+289 SSYEELYQKADQA
-302 LYRVKHSGKNA
+302 LYRVKRSGKNA
-313 FSVYDKNYNYADY
+313 FSVYDKNYNYVDY
-326 TSGRKGNERE
+326 TSERKGTDRE
-336 TKREDAGKKNIFIER
+336 TGF
-351 EIFDYAFRMMSSEQN
+351 
-366 IKEAFKKI
+366 
-374 FFELGIRF
+374 
-382 QLQYFGLIRYENQK
+382 
-396 AEIYDEWSKRS
+396 W
-407 EPIAL
+407 
-412 DFYTGI
+412 
-418 WPELENC
+418 
-425 FKEHSFYMHHD
+425 
-436 GLMIPIYAENK
+436 
-447 LSMITLIQSS
+447 
-457 QEEHQ
+457 QEVEKYYKGQQ
-462 WTEAECEILSTM
+462 WTEAEKPEPAI
-474 TRMME
+474 
-479 SYLNREKFA
+479 A
-488 EKGLEKEQENQEL
+488 
-501 TIPGTETP
+501 GTETA
-509 ESFSGKMG
+509 ESFSIKLE
-517 QILPWQDSQ
+517 QILPWQDGQ

-536 YDEISAKMS
+536 YDEISGKMS

-599 FEAMIGEKY
+599 FEAMISNKY
-608 PDVSIN
+608 PDVPIK

-709 PGKCYA
+709 PEKCYA
-715 ARTVAWLRK
+715 ARTFGWLK
-724 IYPNTEFAYVNAGIG
+724 KVFPNTEFDYVNAGIG

-793 PAMVLIHNV
+793 PAMVLLHNV

-939 FAFRGTGAAVQYR
+939 FTFRGTGAAVQYR

-966 DENPETA
+966 DENPEMA

-997 PYGEHRVRIELTE
+997 PYGEPRVRIELTE

-1020 LVSLIVSGVRTETEA
+1020 LVSLIVSGVGKTA
-1035 E
+1035 G

>member
-1 MRFWRQRMMEKEELY
+1 MMEKEELY

-189 EGAFLIIDID
+189 ESAFLIIDID

-623 SRGYR
+623 SRRYR

-896 VRLQYFNST
+896 MRLQYSNST

-988 ELATIAEHL
+988 QLTTVAEHL

>member
-1 MRFWRQRMMEKEELY
+1 MEKEELY

-896 VRLQYFNST
+896 MRLQYSNST

-988 ELATIAEHL
+988 QLTTVAEHL

>member
-1 MRFWRQRMMEKEELY
+1 MEKEELY

-752 DLLQRL
+752 DLLRRL

-814 AQVGRHYDLPCISIQ
+814 AQVGRHYDLPCISMQ

-850 LHPNDLGHEL
+850 LHPNDLGHAL
-860 VASVITNFLEK
+860 MASVITNFLEK
-871 VIHDKTQEPQ
+871 VMHDKTQEPQ
-881 EIFPAPLTENAYEHC
+881 KIFPAPLTENAYEHC
-896 VRLQYFNST
+896 VRLQYSNST

-988 ELATIAEHL
+988 QLTTVAEHL
-997 PYGEHRVRIELTE
+997 PYGEHRVRIEITE

-1020 LVSLIVSGVRTETEA
+1020 LVSVIASGVREKTEA

>member
-1 MRFWRQRMMEKEELY
+1 MMEKEELY

-43 LWEYEIAAK
+43 LWEYEIASK
-52 RYVLSRKLG
+52 KYVLSRKLG
-61 GKWSTTNMVIENYQ
+61 GKWNTTNMVIENYQ
-75 EQMHKWGFVHPDDW
+75 EQMHNWGFVHPDDW
-89 ANFDEFCAAMD
+89 ATFDEFCAAMD

-114 DESVFVWFRYVGIP
+114 DESAFIWFRYVGIP

-136 YKIMGKTM
+136 YKIMGKTL
-144 DITEEKKNQELLEQ
+144 DITGEKKNQELLEQ

-178 EKHIRRADAHD
+178 EKHIRQADD
-189 EGAFLIIDID
+189 TEGAFIIIDID
-199 DFKSINDTYG
+199 DFKTINDTCG
-209 HLYGDEVLIKIANIL
+209 HLYGDEVLIKIANTI
-224 LISTGLEDYA
+224 LISAGMEDYA

-244 FCRGE
+244 FCRGK
-249 NAGQHAMETAERISQ
+249 NVGQHAVETAERISR
-264 MADRIQL
+264 MADQIQL

-282 SKYPADA
+282 SRYPEDA
-289 ATYEDLYQKADQA
+289 SSYEELYQKADQA
-302 LYRVKHSGKNA
+302 LYRVKRSGKNA
-313 FSVYDKNYNYADY
+313 FSVYDKNYNYVDY
-326 TSGRKGNERE
+326 TSERKGTDRE
-336 TKREDAGKKNIFIER
+336 TGFW
-351 EIFDYAFRMMSSEQN
+351 Q
-366 IKEAFKKI
+366 
-374 FFELGIRF
+374 
-382 QLQYFGLIRYENQK
+382 
-396 AEIYDEWSKRS
+396 
-407 EPIAL
+407 
-412 DFYTGI
+412 
-418 WPELENC
+418 ELE
-425 FKEHSFYMHHD
+425 KYYK
-436 GLMIPIYAENK
+436 GR
-447 LSMITLIQSS
+447 
-457 QEEHQ
+457 Q
-462 WTEAECEILSTM
+462 WTETESEILSTM

-479 SYLNREKFA
+479 SYLNHEEYAGNVREREKDT
-488 EKGLEKEQENQEL
+488 EKPEPDIAGM
-501 TIPGTETP
+501 ETT
-509 ESFSGKMG
+509 ESFSIKLE
-517 QILPWQDSQ
+517 QILPWQDGQ

-585 VEAASEKIGHIMIM
+585 VEAAWEKIGHIMIM
-599 FEAMIGEKY
+599 FEAMIGDKY

-709 PGKCYA
+709 PDKCYA
-715 ARTVAWLRK
+715 ARTFGWLK
-724 IYPNTEFAYVNAGIG
+724 KVFPNTEFDYVNAGIG

-829 NSIYPAVAAGRLP
+829 TVSYTHLRA
-842 AEKITADF
+842 
-850 LHPNDLGHEL
+850 HE
-860 VASVITNFLEK
+860 T
-871 VIHDKTQEPQ
+871 
-881 EIFPAPLTENAYEHC
+881 
-896 VRLQYFNST
+896 
-905 PGKSVFVEDM
+905 
-915 TPQRDITD
+915 
-923 IFRNGWSAGE
+923 
-933 KGAYLE
+933 
-939 FAFRGTGAAVQYR
+939 
-952 RVKDGPA
+952 
-959 PIATAVV
+959 
-966 DENPETA
+966 
-973 CVLDGTFDETWGDKM
+973 
-988 ELATIAEHL
+988 
-997 PYGEHRVRIELTE
+997 
-1010 THENDKAGFY
+1010 
-1020 LVSLIVSGVRTETEA
+1020 
-1035 E
+1035 

>member
-1 MRFWRQRMMEKEELY
+1 MMEKEELY

-436 GLMIPIYAENK
+436 GLMISIYAENK

-488 EKGLEKEQENQEL
+488 EKGLKKEQENQEL

-752 DLLQRL
+752 DLLRRL

-814 AQVGRHYDLPCISIQ
+814 AQVGRHYDLPCISMQ

-850 LHPNDLGHEL
+850 LHPNDLGHAL
-860 VASVITNFLEK
+860 MASVITNFLEK
-871 VIHDKTQEPQ
+871 VMHDKTQEPQ
-881 EIFPAPLTENAYEHC
+881 KIFPAPLTENAYEHC

-988 ELATIAEHL
+988 QLTTVAEHL

>member
-1 MRFWRQRMMEKEELY
+1 MKENEELY
-16 ARIEELERELAEE
+16 ARIEELEKELAEE

-43 LWEYEIAAK
+43 LWEYEIATK
-52 RYVLSRKLG
+52 KYVLSRKLG
-61 GKWSTTNMVIENYQ
+61 GKWNTTNMVIDNYQ

-89 ANFDEFCAAMD
+89 SVFDAFCEAMD

-114 DESVFVWFRYVGIP
+114 DETVFVWFRYVGIP
-128 VYDKDHKP
+128 VCDKDHKP

-158 KAERD
+158 RAERD
-163 SLTDLYNKAKMRKLV
+163 SLTDLYNKAKIRKLV
-178 EKHIRRADAHD
+178 EKHIRHSADGGAPK
-189 EGAFLIIDID
+189 EEAAFLIIDID

-209 HLYGDEVLIKIANIL
+209 HLYGDEVLIKIANVL
-224 LISTGLEDYA
+224 LISTGLEDYT

-239 DEFCV
+239 DEFCI

-249 NAGQHAMETAERISQ
+249 NAGQRAVETAERISRMSDQ
-264 MADRIQL
+264 VQL

-282 SKYPADA
+282 ARYPEDA
-289 ATYEDLYQKADQA
+289 SSYEELYQKADQA
-302 LYRVKHSGKNA
+302 LYRVKRSGKNA
-313 FSVYDKNYNYADY
+313 FSVYDKNYNYVDY
-326 TSGRKGNERE
+326 TSDRKGTDRE
-336 TKREDAGKKNIFIER
+336 T
-351 EIFDYAFRMMSSEQN
+351 
-366 IKEAFKKI
+366 
-374 FFELGIRF
+374 
-382 QLQYFGLIRYENQK
+382 GLWQ
-396 AEIYDEWSKRS
+396 
-407 EPIAL
+407 
-412 DFYTGI
+412 
-418 WPELENC
+418 ELE
-425 FKEHSFYMHHD
+425 KYYK
-436 GLMIPIYAENK
+436 GR
-447 LSMITLIQSS
+447 
-457 QEEHQ
+457 Q
-462 WTEAECEILSTM
+462 WTESESEILSTM

-479 SYLNREKFA
+479 SYLNRGEGA
-488 EKGLEKEQENQEL
+488 GIVREQEKDTEKPEPV
-501 TIPGTETP
+501 IAGTETP
-509 ESFSGKMG
+509 ESFSAKLE
-517 QILPWQDSQ
+517 QILPWQDGQ

-536 YDEISAKMS
+536 YDEISGKMS

-585 VEAASEKIGHIMIM
+585 VEAAPEKIGHIMIM
-599 FEAMIGEKY
+599 FEAMISNKY
-608 PDVSIN
+608 PDVPIK

-646 CTLENSIY
+646 CTVENSIY

-659 AGNIIDKEAGILNR
+659 AGNVIDKEAGILNR

-680 GFMNRA
+680 NFLNRA
-686 AKGERLTVGFI
+686 AEGERLTVGFI
-697 GGSITQGFSATD
+697 GGSITQGFAATEAD
-709 PGKCYA
+709 KCYA

-724 IYPNTEFAYVNAGIG
+724 LFPNTEFDYVNAGIG
-739 ATDSQFGAARVQE
+739 ATNSQFGAARVQE
-752 DLLQRL
+752 DLLKRL
-758 PDLVF
+758 PDLVM

-772 TPHFCETYEGL
+772 TPHDRETYEGL
-783 VRQIYGSASA
+783 VRQIYGSSSH
-793 PAMVLIHNV
+793 PAMVLLHSV

-814 AQVGRHYDLPCISIQ
+814 AQIARHYDLPSLSMQ

-860 VASVITNFLEK
+860 MASVITNFLEK
-871 VIHDKTQEPQ
+871 VIHDKSEEQKEC
-881 EIFPAPLTENAYEHC
+881 FPEPLTENTYEHC
-896 VRLQYFNST
+896 SRLQYFNST
-905 PGKSVFVEDM
+905 PEKSGFEEDM
-915 TPQRDITD
+915 TPQREITD

-933 KGAYLE
+933 KGAYLK
-939 FAFRGTGAAVQYR
+939 FTFRGTGAAVQYR

-959 PIATAVV
+959 PVAAAVV
-966 DENPETA
+966 DGDPQTA

-988 ELATIAEHL
+988 QLTTVAEHL
-997 PYGEHRVRIELTE
+997 PYGEHQVCVEITE
-1010 THENDKAGFY
+1010 THAEDRAEFY
-1020 LVSLIVSGVRTETEA
+1020 LVSVIVSGVRETA
-1035 E
+1035 G